1 MMSLEHITIESAHK
15 DLLEKKYS
23 SVELTEAY
31 LNRVHSND
39 EKIGAFLSVL
49 GEQAK
54 EQAQRADKRIAK
66 GDSELL
72 TGIPLG
78 IKDAILIKNEIATGG
93 SKILENYT
101 ASYDATVIE
110 KLRGA
115 DAVFV
120 GKTNL
125 DEFAMGS
132 STENSA
138 FKKTRN
144 PWNPTRVP
152 GGSSGGSA
160 AAVAADMCIAAL
172 GSDTASS
179 IRQPASF
186 CGVVGLKA
194 TYGTVSRYGL
204 MAMTSSL
211 DQIGPIA
218 KTVKDAAYV
227 FNAIAGKDKKDSTSI
242 QSKPVELSAIEQG
255 IKGLKIGIPKEFFVE
270 GMEKGTRKSVEEA
283 IEKLKELGAK
293 TVEVS
298 LPLAKYALAVYH
310 LTATSEISTNL
321 ARYDG
326 IRYGYSATQND
337 TDAAKTLMDIYT
349 RSKAKGFG
357 SEAKRRI
364 ILGTFTLSA
373 GYYDQYYLQAQKV
386 RTMIRRE
393 FKEIFKDVDC
403 LAAPVAPSV
412 AFPIGEKTEDP
423 LQMYLSDIY
432 TVPANIGDI
441 CAISVPCGFDQG
453 LPVGLQ
459 IMAKPFDEEMLFRVA
474 YDYEHS
480 TDWKNEH
487 PSH

>member
-1 MMSLEHITIESAHK
+1 MSLEYFTIESAHHG
-15 DLLEKKYS
+15 LLKKKFS
-23 SVELTEAY
+23 SVELTDAY
-31 LNRVHSND
+31 LDRIRSRD

-49 GEQAK
+49 EEQARQ
-54 EQAQRADKRIAK
+54 QAKIADTRITD
-66 GDSELL
+66 GDPELL

-78 IKDAILIKNEIATGG
+78 IKDAILIKNETATGG

-101 ASYDATVIE
+101 ATYDATVIE
-110 KLRGA
+110 KLKKAG
-115 DAVFV
+115 AVFV

-144 PWNPTRVP
+144 PWNLDCVP

-179 IRQPASF
+179 IRQPAAF
-186 CGVVGLKA
+186 CGVVGLKS
-194 TYGTVSRYGL
+194 TYGTVSRFGL

-211 DQIGPIA
+211 DQIGPIT
-218 KTVKDAAYV
+218 KTVKDTVYL
-227 FNAIAGKDKKDSTSI
+227 FNAITGKADSDSTSI
-242 QSKPVELSAIEQG
+242 DTKPINIAGVERD
-255 IKGLKIGIPKEFFVE
+255 IKGLKVGVPKEFFVE
-270 GMEKGTRKSVEEA
+270 GMEKGTRTAVEQA
-283 IEKLKELGAK
+283 IEILKELGAEI
-293 TVEVS
+293 VEVS

-326 IRYGYSATQND
+326 IRYGYSTATSD
-337 TDAAKTLMDIYT
+337 KEAAKTLIDVYT
-349 RSKAKGFG
+349 KSKARGFG

-393 FKEIFKDVDC
+393 FKEIFKNVDC

-412 AFPIGEKTEDP
+412 AFKIGEKTEDP

-441 CAISVPCGFDQG
+441 CGISVPCGFDQG
-453 LPVGLQ
+453 LPVGFQ
-459 IMAKPFDEEMLFRVA
+459 IMAKPFDEELLFRVA
-474 YDYEHS
+474 HAYEQA
-480 TDWKNEH
+480 TDWEKEH
-487 PSH
+487 PAN